1 MPRRNSPA
9 DIATLDDLSGLADL
23 VVDKRQDK
31 RANAKRSRRNRH
43 YERQFL
49 RNAAGLPIA
58 DDWADDRAV
67 DPPDEP
73 AGNRTG
79 D

>member
-1 MPRRNSPA
+1 MPRRNSPS

-49 RNAAGLPIA
+49 RNAAGLPMA
-58 DDWADDRAV
+58 DDPHG
-67 DPPDEP
+67 DPPDDP
-73 AGNRTG
+73 AEDRPG

>member
-1 MPRRNSPA
+1 MPRRNSPS

-49 RNAAGLPIA
+49 RNAAGLPMA
-58 DDWADDRAV
+58 DGPAG
-67 DPPDEP
+67 DPPDDP
-73 AGNRTG
+73 AEDRPG

>member
-1 MPRRNSPA
+1 MPRRSSPS

-49 RNAAGLPIA
+49 RNAAGLPMA
-58 DDWADDRAV
+58 DDPDGE
-67 DPPDEP
+67 PPDDP
-73 AGNRTG
+73 AGDRFG

>member
-1 MPRRNSPA
+1 MPRRNSPS
-9 DIATLDDLSGLADL
+9 DITTLDDLSQLSEI

-49 RNAAGLPIA
+49 RNALGRPLAS
-58 DDWADDRAV
+58 DD
-67 DPPDEP
+67 DESH
-73 AGNRTG
+73 
-79 D
+79 

>member
-1 MPRRNSPA
+1 MPRRNSPS
-9 DIATLDDLSGLADL
+9 DITTLDDLSQLSDI

-49 RNAAGLPIA
+49 RNAAGLPVAA
-58 DDWADDRAV
+58 DDDDA
-67 DPPDEP
+67 
-73 AGNRTG
+73 A
-79 D
+79 

>member
-9 DIATLDDLSGLADL
+9 DIGTLEDLSQLAEI

-49 RNAAGLPIA
+49 RNAIGRPMTSG
-58 DDWADDRAV
+58 DDDGS
-67 DPPDEP
+67 P
-73 AGNRTG
+73 
-79 D
+79 

>member
-9 DIATLDDLSGLADL
+9 DIATLDDLGQFAEI

-49 RNAAGLPIA
+49 RSATGLPVANA
-58 DDWADDRAV
+58 DDG
-67 DPPDEP
+67 DP
-73 AGNRTG
+73 
-79 D
+79 

>member
-1 MPRRNSPA
+1 MPRRNSPS
-9 DIATLDDLSGLADL
+9 DITTLDDLSQLSEI

-49 RNAAGLPIA
+49 RNAIGRPFAA
-58 DDWADDRAV
+58 DD
-67 DPPDEP
+67 DESQ
-73 AGNRTG
+73 
-79 D
+79 